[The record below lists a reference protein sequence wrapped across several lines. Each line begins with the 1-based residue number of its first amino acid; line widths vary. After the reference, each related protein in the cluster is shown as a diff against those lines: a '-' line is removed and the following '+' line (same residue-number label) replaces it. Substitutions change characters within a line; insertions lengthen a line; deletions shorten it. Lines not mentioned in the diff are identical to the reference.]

1 MRKSF
6 HWPIRTFHTS
16 HALLFKLQNQ
26 IFHLLHFALKWIHV
40 FDETR
45 VRVRTRIFCIF
56 ACHEFESRTLSL
68 VELNRVTQFHF
79 YCVFFMPISS
89 FSNVCFSVKHFRGFC
104 LSFVY
109 LRFGCLSVK
118 KSSFFGLID
127 NCLSYKYPSASQ
139 SLHILYISCNT

>member
-6 HWPIRTFHTS
+6 HKANTHFSHLTCIAVQTSESNLSSVAFCNEYTF
-16 HALLFKLQNQ
+16 
-26 IFHLLHFALKWIHV
+26 

-89 FSNVCFSVKHFRGFC
+89 FSNVCFSVKHFGGFC

-127 NCLSYKYPSASQ
+127 KCLSYKYPSASQ